1 MVLLC
6 SDTPITLKKHHI
18 LKTLQKNNKMN
29 ILVLENNKNYNILD
43 NNINTEITLD
53 GEFKIDSK
61 SNKTLPSKDK
71 G

>member
-29 ILVLENNKNYNILD
+29 ILVLENNKIYNILD
-43 NNINTEITLD
+43 NNNIVSKIVTLD
-53 GEFKIDSK
+53 GEFKIDS
-61 SNKTLPSKDK
+61 NTILPSKK
-71 G
+71 IE

>member
-29 ILVLENNKNYNILD
+29 ILVLENNKIYNILD
-43 NNINTEITLD
+43 NNNIVSKIVTLD
-53 GEFKIDSK
+53 GDFIIN
-61 SNKTLPSKDK
+61 SNTTLPSKK
-71 G
+71 EK